1 LIPQRS
7 AFLRAKG
14 PKGRPKRIYDNS
26 LIEAV
31 NRFGSFFYGTILA
44 VFVLAFF
51 FREVGDLAA
60 VSGAVVSQVSV
71 ALCAFFTNTA
81 WLWWNVVGLVI
92 GVAASV
98 LIQKLL
104 PVSQDA
110 RVPAEVAER

>member
-1 LIPQRS
+1 MSRWFTLFWGLVSIGVGEF
-7 AFLRAKG
+7 ATHVG
-14 PKGRPKRIYDNS
+14 S

-98 LIQKLL
+98 IIQKLL